1 MRHLRTIFILN
12 KNSLHIK
19 AFIHIFYLLLLLSMA
34 SCEKEKTHPGPDIE
48 IFQPSSMMVYGLG
61 DTIPV
66 HVIIRHHIK
75 IDFVS
80 LSLESETGFP
90 YEPSRQFD
98 VDSAYFE
105 LKSYIII
112 QNTLIKGGA
121 NYVQIS
127 IHDEKHHSSAFFLPV
142 NIAEVPR
149 QLKSAVFLVKQLN
162 QTIKVQSLT
171 PSGIIDDLFQPG
183 GSETGD
189 IALSSHNQLMYY
201 VDGRGQRLS
210 AFDLVA
216 RERIWTLFEGENP
229 VQWPFQSL
237 YSDDTTAYVFKAQG
251 FINGYN
257 NNQMVVFRTGKF
269 EHGTFTHITRF
280 GRLIAASFKPFN
292 TGLTRLYLFN
302 SPGGTV
308 FREVSFNGE
317 VLYLSAYDKNRLILF
332 LRVDNKIK
340 LYHYD
345 IELNTL
351 VFSME
356 LPFGEAKEITGRG
369 KDNYFVIHQD
379 ELWWVRPEINSAVN
393 YLEHSSLHNVAY
405 DALGNY
411 LFVAAGTQLSI
422 YHLPQVVPFFEH
434 STGGEVSGLELLYN
448 R

>member
-1 MRHLRTIFILN
+1 
-12 KNSLHIK
+12 
-19 AFIHIFYLLLLLSMA
+19 
-34 SCEKEKTHPGPDIE
+34 
-48 IFQPSSMMVYGLG
+48 
-61 DTIPV
+61 
-66 HVIIRHHIK
+66 
-75 IDFVS
+75 
-80 LSLESETGFP
+80 
-90 YEPSRQFD
+90 
-98 VDSAYFE
+98 
-105 LKSYIII
+105 
-112 QNTLIKGGA
+112 
-121 NYVQIS
+121 
-127 IHDEKHHSSAFFLPV
+127 
-142 NIAEVPR
+142 
-149 QLKSAVFLVKQLN
+149 
-162 QTIKVQSLT
+162 
-171 PSGIIDDLFQPG
+171 
-183 GSETGD
+183 
-189 IALSSHNQLMYY
+189 
-201 VDGRGQRLS
+201 
-210 AFDLVA
+210 
-216 RERIWTLFEGENP
+216 
-229 VQWPFQSL
+229 
-237 YSDDTTAYVFKAQG
+237 
-251 FINGYN
+251 
-257 NNQMVVFRTGKF
+257 
-269 EHGTFTHITRF
+269 
-280 GRLIAASFKPFN
+280 
-292 TGLTRLYLFN
+292 LFN